1 MITRI
6 ELAAQLYLNL
16 SIDSTHFA
24 QRNLKLSLRKKKAN
38 PVHRYATTTPRHPN
52 SEPRPKRNESQPE
65 NTKSPS
71 AHMHMEKIP
80 LPNLRNIVHNV
91 LIVQ

>member
-6 ELAAQLYLNL
+6 ELAAQFCLNL
-16 SIDSTHFA
+16 SIHSTHFA

-38 PVHRYATTTPRHPN
+38 PVHRYAPTNASPSN

-71 AHMHMEKIP
+71 AHMHMEKVP